1 VPFSPVSSQRKAMCF
16 VLKIELGGVAE
27 VVAPWVGKAALE
39 IQILIIGGLAPAFL
53 REEGPRYQG
62 SPIWT
67 IQLTSSVWADSTPV
81 RL

>member
-1 VPFSPVSSQRKAMCF
+1 VPFSLVGSPRKAMCF

-39 IQILIIGGLAPAFL
+39 ILIIGGLAPAFV
-53 REEGPRYQG
+53 REEGLRYQG